1 MEELRLGSYLIS
13 FIIKEKALNSDEFI
27 NKIIIKDLL
36 GFVLEEFKIEIN
48 NIFDLLTIVKYF
60 FEYSAMSSVELVS
73 TMKDKVIFTCLLV
86 EEDCVRI
93 IFDKYNVY
101 QDTVKAK
108 YIIDLTE
115 EEFCNFGD
123 MIEFVFLELTG
134 KIEEW

>member
-86 EEDCVRI
+86 EEDCIRI

-123 MIEFVFLELTG
+123 TIEFVFLELTG